1 MYAINIDHESILFAA
16 SWIVGLAFLIA
27 VLAVTR
33 DYLKKFG
40 KNARETLFD
49 QSLGM
54 IILGIPFW
62 LLSFA
67 SLLDSLLVLAYVLWW
82 TGIGVWM
89 VYFSPKAISENP
101 ADIHIFRARL
111 LLAIQYSGIIPIA
124 GIFWSSKNPPPY
136 LRGLS
141 SKYDAMRTRIDN
153 DGGNVPPPINE

>member
-1 MYAINIDHESILFAA
+1 MYAISISHESILLTA
-16 SWIVGLAFLIA
+16 SWIIGLASLIA
-27 VLAVTR
+27 ILPIAQ
-33 DYLKKFG
+33 DYLKKSG
-40 KNARETLFD
+40 KSIRETLFD

-67 SLLDSLLVLAYVLWW
+67 SLFESLLILAYVLWW
-82 TGIGVWM
+82 VGIGVWM
-89 VYFSPKAISENP
+89 VYFSPKAISEDP
-101 ADIHIFRARL
+101 TDVHMFRARL

-141 SKYDAMRTRIDN
+141 SKYDAMRTRIGN